1 MAPGTSISKVVLRD
15 KKRRY
20 VVKKKADWLRLLRKK
35 GQEEG
40 DVQLEAYPTEVV
52 NRRGRELAQEVEDL
66 YEAGSGWKQVTTWS
80 SLSERCGA
88 RSREK
93 GGVCYAK
100 NHSGCQTPISPLQK
114 VKKLREFKQSILEP
128 KHKKENNLR
137 KNGEK
142 STKRSLCFSRTEDYI
157 RKSSSPY
164 CKSVSPS
171 AQSLVEAATPHNPKQ
186 ERSRNQ
192 E

>member
-1 MAPGTSISKVVLRD
+1 MVLRD

-40 DVQLEAYPTEVV
+40 DVQLKAYPTEVV
-52 NRRGRELAQEVEDL
+52 TRRGRELAQEVEDL

-142 STKRSLCFSRTEDYI
+142 STKRS
-157 RKSSSPY
+157 
-164 CKSVSPS
+164 SVSPG
-171 AQSLVEAATPHNPKQ
+171 LRTI
-186 ERSRNQ
+186 
-192 E
+192 